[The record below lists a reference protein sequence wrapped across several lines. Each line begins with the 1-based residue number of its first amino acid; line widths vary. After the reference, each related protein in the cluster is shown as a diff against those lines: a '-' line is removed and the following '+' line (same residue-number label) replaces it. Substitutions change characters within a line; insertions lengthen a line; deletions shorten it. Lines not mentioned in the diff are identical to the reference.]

1 MIVGGR
7 RYVVSAMQLRAI
19 ANFRCSHH
27 PALWSL
33 VNEVCAKGVAVSDK
47 TVSIVETNATTP
59 ACSGAH
65 LCLCGGAGQVTQR
78 AMQPSLRQGRVVERG
93 QRLFDLGE
101 PFRALY
107 AVRSGSVKVYTL
119 SDEGEEQVLGFY
131 LPGEILGLAAI
142 DRGYHDCGA
151 VALETSSI
159 CELPFGRLEQLS
171 SDVPEIQQRLYRIY
185 AREIARDHAQLQ
197 CLGKHSAE
205 QRLAHFLINL
215 SARFAARGYSA
226 DEFHLSMSRHDI
238 GNYLGL
244 ALETVSRLLA
254 RFQNQGL
261 LAVNR
266 RHVRILNRA
275 ALRVLSGISDS
286 AESPRKVH

>member
-1 MIVGGR
+1 MLNKSVG
-7 RYVVSAMQLRAI
+7 I
-19 ANFRCSHH
+19 
-27 PALWSL
+27 
-33 VNEVCAKGVAVSDK
+33 
-47 TVSIVETNATTP
+47 IETNATKP

-65 LCLCGGAGQVTQR
+65 LCLCGGSRQPGQRGARPTTLGKVR
-78 AMQPSLRQGRVVERG
+78 IVERG

-119 SDEGEEQVLGFY
+119 TDEGEEQVLGFY
-131 LPGEILGLAAI
+131 LPGEIVGLAAI
-142 DRGYHDCGA
+142 DQGYHDCGA
-151 VALETSSI
+151 VALETSGV
-159 CELPFGRLEQLS
+159 CEMPLQQLEQIS
-171 SDVPEIQQRLYRIY
+171 RDVPEIQQRLHRVY

-197 CLGKHSAE
+197 CLGRHSAE

-215 SARFAARGYSA
+215 SQRFAARGYSA
-226 DEFHLSMSRHDI
+226 DEFHLSMSRNDI

-266 RHVRILNRA
+266 RHVRILKPT
-275 ALRVLSGISDS
+275 ALQVLSGIGNPVGAS
-286 AESPRKVH
+286 RKVH